1 MAITI
6 EELKDSLGLSS
17 VNEARNRLNAIRD
30 LLEPFILRGEKNK
43 LLLSSEGVGLL
54 RKLVDLE
61 KTGLSLVQAEKKLRE
76 ELNSGAIKHTQP
88 EDQTPAEGA
97 VERLIRH
104 LEEQI
109 QIKDRQLEEKDRQI
123 ERLQE
128 LLQNRL
134 PGEKAPIIGDPLEY
148 LRLTIEKQREE
159 IERLRELLEE
169 RVTSPPLPLWRRLL
183 RFPRQRRSSQGV
195 GP

>member
-17 VNEARNRLNAIRD
+17 VNEARNRFNAIRD
-30 LLEPFILRGEKNK
+30 LLEPFILRGEKNR
-43 LLLSSEGVGLL
+43 LLLNSEGVGLL

-61 KTGLSLVQAEKKLRE
+61 KTGLSLAQAEKKLRE
-76 ELNSGAIKHTQP
+76 ELNSGAIKLAQP
-88 EDQTPAEGA
+88 GDQTPREGA

-134 PGEKAPIIGDPLEY
+134 PGQRAPATEEENPIEF

-159 IERLRELLEE
+159 IERLRLLLEE
-169 RVTSPPLPLWRRLL
+169 ERRPLWQRLL
-183 RFPRQRRSSQGV
+183 RRRRRLPQGV